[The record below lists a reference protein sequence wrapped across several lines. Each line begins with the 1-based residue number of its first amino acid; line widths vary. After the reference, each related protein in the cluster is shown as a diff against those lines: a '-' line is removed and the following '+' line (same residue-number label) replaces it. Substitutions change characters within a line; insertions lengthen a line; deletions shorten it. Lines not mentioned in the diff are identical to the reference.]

1 MCSAG
6 EDAAGRGEAPAGARL
21 RGVPPHA
28 DTFDLA
34 TLRLTAGEGRSIE
47 LAQPIEPFELGGQR
61 YAVVPSPVPLRLDVS
76 RAAHSAWA
84 LRLRFEAALEGPCM
98 RCLEG
103 AAQRFAVDAREFD
116 QPGGGEELE
125 SPYVTDQEIDLAAW
139 TRDAFALALPTQLL
153 CRADCA
159 GLCPACG
166 ENLNEAGPEH
176 RHEAEPDPRW
186 AKLRELEL

>member
-1 MCSAG
+1 M
-6 EDAAGRGEAPAGARL
+6 APR
-21 RGVPPHA
+21 A

-34 TLRLTAGEGRSIE
+34 ALRLSAGEGRSIE
-47 LAQPIEPFELGGQR
+47 LTVPIAPFELGGQR
-61 YAVVPSPVPLRLDVS
+61 YEVTPSPVPLRLDVS
-76 RAAHSAWA
+76 RTTHSGWA

-98 RCLEG
+98 RCLEP
-103 AAQRFAVDAREFD
+103 AAPRFAIDAREFD
-116 QPGGGEELE
+116 QPGAGEELE
-125 SPYVTDQEIDLAAW
+125 SPYVSEQEIDLAAW
-139 TRDAFALALPTQLL
+139 ARDALALALPAQLL

-166 ENLNEAGPEH
+166 ENLNEAGPAH